1 MLQTPVPFPFA
12 GSKGFVAGSC
22 DPCTVIRRN
31 DDGTCLV
38 RIDPRP
44 HRAANRDASGNRTLA
59 AGELHETEKSAFEA
73 TLATASS
80 SRQAVGRKST
90 KSRRKGRAK

>member
-12 GSKGFVAGSC
+12 GSKGFIAGTC
-22 DPCTVIRRN
+22 DPVTVIRRN
-31 DDGTCLV
+31 DDGSCLV

-73 TLATASS
+73 TLPKA
-80 SRQAVGRKST
+80 
-90 KSRRKGRAK
+90 RRKGRARK